1 MDTVLQVIT
10 QLENIQITKEQLET
24 TRLGKYINHLRRK
37 TANESLA
44 RRAKNL
50 LKKWREMVLPPAG
63 GATQQQSQQ
72 QTVPRGKR
80 LDEISRATYH
90 FLVAKFHLEDFA
102 RDRSHQSHFHSCLR
116 MDA

>member
-50 LKKWREMVLPPAG
+50 LKKWREMVLPPSG
-63 GATQQQSQQ
+63 GATQQQPQQ
-72 QTVPRGKR
+72 QIIPRGKQYF
-80 LDEISRATYH
+80 ETQ
-90 FLVAKFHLEDFA
+90 FHQKWGGNLKDKRYEC
-102 RDRSHQSHFHSCLR
+102 SCIVFV
-116 MDA
+116 